1 MIDFNGRLTTSFGVS
16 LGTGFMLESIF
27 QPIEDRYDPE
37 RPIPNKVKVDKY
49 KYHFYNLITLVR
61 NFTTSF
67 NTVIPID
74 LVMKDNKFFNVFT
87 EELLTINSLYL
98 QTGCRPVFYLPTHD
112 KLVGI
117 FNNGKSDN
125 YTTPIK
131 RGLEI
136 YSYLKKMKFKDIKDL
151 NFLIDFIKFPKV
163 EGESLVTTSYSIDLL
178 NRNNFSLLNS
188 HTGELIL
195 PKDFYRLYNKI
206 GSKDMSVFPFREILV
221 YLIGDTNTSSIIN
234 TKTRL
239 LLHELAVKDKWN
251 NRTTEDHIKDLIRKD
266 DLLSPYL
273 KSYKKTLTT

>member
-74 LVMKDNKFFNVFT
+74 LVMKDNKFVNLFT

-98 QTGCRPVFYLPTHD
+98 QTQCRPVFYLPNHD

-136 YSYLKKMKFKDIKDL
+136 YNYLKKMKFKEIKDL
-151 NFLIDFIKFPKV
+151 NFLIDFTRFPKV

>member
-67 NTVIPID
+67 NTVMPID
-74 LVMKDNKFFNVFT
+74 LVMKDNKFFNVFI

-98 QTGCRPVFYLPTHD
+98 QTQCRPVFYLPTHD

-136 YSYLKKMKFKDIKDL
+136 YSYLKKMKFKEIKDL
-151 NFLIDFIKFPKV
+151 NFLTDFIKFPKIDV
-163 EGESLVTTSYSIDLL
+163 ESLVTTSYSVDLL